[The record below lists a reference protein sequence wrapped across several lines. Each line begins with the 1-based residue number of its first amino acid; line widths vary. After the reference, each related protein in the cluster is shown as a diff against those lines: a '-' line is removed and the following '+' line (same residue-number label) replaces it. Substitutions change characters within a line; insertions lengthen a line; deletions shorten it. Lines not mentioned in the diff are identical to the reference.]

1 MTLADGVRSL
11 AGLFEGGALETR
23 LPPRYPSVAIEI
35 APDRIVGVRV
45 EADRKTKI
53 VKVRAVESHDL
64 PDGAIEPSLT
74 RPNVLAS
81 EPVLIALRAIFT
93 RLAAGE
99 ARVSLLIPD
108 HVARVAILAFT
119 TLPRSRRE
127 LAELVRFRM
136 AKSLPFKPEEAVMDL
151 QVLSGGPAAG
161 VGPAG
166 ASVLAAFIHRAVV
179 EQYETLF
186 TAAGYWP
193 GLVGLSTFELYNLFR
208 QRLEPPRADEKD
220 ALLVNAT
227 PHYLSM
233 LIFRGDELIFY
244 RCKPNAADAGD
255 DGGPAGLRREI
266 YTSLAFYQEKLLGR
280 GLGRAFVRAAGVAQD
295 TVREAV
301 TGEAG
306 CEVTTLDLLQVL
318 PLAAPL
324 SLGAEEASRA
334 APAAGAVAGRR
345 P

>member
-1 MTLADGVRSL
+1 VTLLDGVRSL
-11 AGLFEGGALETR
+11 AALFEGGAVDAR
-23 LPPRYPSVAIEI
+23 LPPRFPDVAIEI
-35 APDRIVGVRV
+35 TPDRIVGVRV
-45 EADRKTKI
+45 EADRKTKA
-53 VKVRAVESHDL
+53 VKVSAVESHEI

-74 RPNVLAS
+74 RPNVLAP

-108 HVARVAILAFT
+108 HVARVAILTFA

-151 QVLSGGPAAG
+151 QVLSGAQGAGAGPG
-161 VGPAG
+161 G
-166 ASVLAAFIHRAVV
+166 ASVLAGFIHRAVV
-179 EQYETLF
+179 EQYEGLF

-208 QRLEPPRADEKD
+208 QRLEPPRGEEKD

-233 LIFRGDELIFY
+233 LIFRGEELIFY
-244 RCKPNAADAGD
+244 RCKPNAADAED
-255 DGGPAGLRREI
+255 EGGPAGLRREI

-280 GLGRAFVRAAGVAQD
+280 GLGRAFVRAAGVARE

-301 TGEAG
+301 IGETG
-306 CEVTTLDLLQVL
+306 CEVAALDLNEVL
-318 PLAAPL
+318 PLAPPL
-324 SLGAEEASRA
+324 SLGTEDASRA

-345 P
+345 S